1 MERSRTQSAQFPL
14 TQAAEPTVQS
24 LREEKNPGLSR
35 FFTHP
40 LWAGIILGFSIWTGV
55 TVNPWFIYVGLLL
68 GIATLLS
75 NDKIQAILRSKLLRY
90 VDSGYDEVEEK
101 YNLLKSEINK
111 PYLDFIQQSIVLYR
125 EIKKAIKDKEAYL
138 TEPFEEIFP
147 AVQHLILKI
156 FYIVKKIYNITE
168 DLRYH
173 DIQHTKTVLEHLE
186 KKIQRSNSDE
196 FLRSEWIRTRN
207 SLLKQLKSHQE
218 IEKGIEYVISKLTN
232 FITSLKEVHLSIIK
246 LKFSD
251 IHNGSLDLNNVFET
265 VIHLSE
271 AIDDMAAA
279 LDKIAYR
286 NT

>member
-1 MERSRTQSAQFPL
+1 MERSRTQGVQSS
-14 TQAAEPTVQS
+14 QARAIEPTIQN
-24 LREEKNPGLSR
+24 LRKEEKEGLFR
-35 FFTHP
+35 FFTNP
-40 LWAGIILGFSIWTGV
+40 IWAGIVLGFSAWTGIA
-55 TVNPWFIYVGLLL
+55 VNLWFLYI
-68 GIATLLS
+68 GIFLCIIILLS
-75 NDKIQAILRSKLLRY
+75 DDKIQTILKSRLLRY

-101 YNLLKSEINK
+101 YNLLKSEIDK
-111 PYLDFIQQSIVLYR
+111 PYLDFIHQSLILYR
-125 EIKKAIKDKEAYL
+125 EIKKAVKDKEAYL

-156 FYIVKKIYNITE
+156 FYIVKKIYSISE

-173 DIQHTKTVLEHLE
+173 DVQHTKTVLEHLE
-186 KKIQRSNSDE
+186 KKIQRNHSDD
-196 FLRSEWIRTRN
+196 FLRAEWIRTRN

-218 IEKGIEYVISKLTN
+218 IEKGIEYVVSKLTN

-251 IHNGSLDLNNVFET
+251 IQTGSLDLNSLFET

-279 LDKIAYR
+279 LDRITYK